1 MALWLPISKSP
12 YPSIVLHLIL
22 LFIKSKLYY
31 KKVNIG
37 VIIIG
42 IIYNKPANL
51 TTKIILSNNITNNV
65 IVVIAAI

>member
-1 MALWLPISKSP
+1 M
-12 YPSIVLHLIL
+12 L
-22 LFIKSKLYY
+22 LFIKFELYC
-31 KKVNIG
+31 KEVNVG

-51 TTKIILSNNITNNV
+51 TTKIILSNNIANNV